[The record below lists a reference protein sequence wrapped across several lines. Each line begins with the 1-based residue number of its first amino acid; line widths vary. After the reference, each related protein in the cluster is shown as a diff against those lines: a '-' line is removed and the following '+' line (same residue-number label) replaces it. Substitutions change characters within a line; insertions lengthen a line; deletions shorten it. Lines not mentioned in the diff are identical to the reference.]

1 VRRITV
7 FVLALA
13 LAALPGCGG
22 NSAIKQ
28 SLAWRKPPS
37 EFTSP
42 GSKRHTVAG
51 IVKNTTSHTVNLD
64 VRNMRLLDD
73 QGRKVKGRIQIRRA
87 RLPAGGTTPLVAT
100 WKAGKPVR
108 IDYGAGTLALT
119 SP

>member
-1 VRRITV
+1 VRRITAIG
-7 FVLALA
+7 LALA
-13 LAALPGCGG
+13 TLAGCGG

-42 GSKRHTVAG
+42 GSKKHAVAG
-51 IVKNTTSHTVNLD
+51 IVKNTTSHTVDLD

-73 QGRKVKGRIQIRRA
+73 EGRKVEGRIQIRVA
-87 RLPAGGTTPLVAT
+87 RLKPGGVTPLVVT
-100 WKAGKPVR
+100 WKTGKPVR